1 METNNLKLVKACI
14 YRKGNTYF
22 PVAFMASP
30 SSARYEYDQYNIERR
45 VHMSTDGYPSTR
57 GCTIIPMGS
66 CPIKG
71 TFEMSLTNF
80 EDILAKYDCHF
91 HCVIPHKELKDAR
104 EVYEA
109 FRWMMYGYNHLPK
122 GNDELPKG
130 NDEYKLS
137 DQAVRLGEDSLETA
151 IRILCNQGFKLK
163 ATALYRYVHPCTLS
177 EGKAAV
183 DAIQFYA
190 N

>member
-45 VHMSTDGYPSTR
+45 VHMSTEGYPATC

-91 HCVIPHKELKDAR
+91 HCVIPHKKLKDTR

-122 GNDELPKG
+122 GNDDLSERDEEDEQVFCNTIRELVCNGK
-130 NDEYKLS
+130 
-137 DQAVRLGEDSLETA
+137 RITA
-151 IRILCNQGFKLK
+151 CR
-163 ATALYRYVHPCTLS
+163 LYRYANGGSMH
-177 EGKAAV
+177 
-183 DAIQFYA
+183 DAYNSIKEIA
-190 N
+190 NET

>member
-14 YRKGNTYF
+14 YRNGNTYF

-30 SSARYEYDQYNIERR
+30 SSASYEYDRYNVEQR
-45 VHMSTDGYPSTR
+45 VRMLSNGMPSTS
-57 GCTIIPMGS
+57 GCTIIPMGAT
-66 CPIKG
+66 PIRGK
-71 TFEMSLTNF
+71 FEMSLTNF

-122 GNDELPKG
+122 GNDDLLKG
-130 NDEYKLS
+130 NEEDEQVFCNTIRELVCNGK
-137 DQAVRLGEDSLETA
+137 RITA
-151 IRILCNQGFKLK
+151 CR
-163 ATALYRYVHPCTLS
+163 LYRYANGGSMH
-177 EGKAAV
+177 
-183 DAIQFYA
+183 DAYNSVKEIA
-190 N
+190 NET